1 MNILS
6 GIFVFIITSYLAF
19 TNALATQIEN
29 LLPSEEDP
37 QTQEEID
44 EDSDL
49 TLLPSLFSEN
59 IPDILLKN
67 AAYQQAALSTA
78 GARGV
83 TASTPTDALVNIFCT
98 FTTRDYVR
106 TTTGSGFFVDP
117 DGIIMT
123 NAHVA
128 QFLLLEETD
137 QFGDADCV
145 IRTGSPA
152 APEYRAELLYLPP
165 AWVQEN
171 ATNLSETAPLG
182 TGERDYAL
190 LYVTESVD
198 ETELPII
205 FPALAVNDELLTISI
220 KGADITAAGYPAS
233 ELIKN
238 GAATELLAKEA
249 TTRITE
255 LYTFG
260 SNYADVIAIGGTAV
274 GAEGASGGPVLNDN
288 GEVIGI
294 IVTRGDDETDGVGSL
309 RAITMS
315 HVSRTMEQETGQ
327 NLPNSLGGN
336 LQLKSELFTSAV
348 APLLLEIL
356 ERSN

>member
-171 ATNLSETAPLG
+171 ATNLSETVPLG

-190 LYVTESVD
+190 LYVTE
-198 ETELPII
+198 
-205 FPALAVNDELLTISI
+205 
-220 KGADITAAGYPAS
+220 
-233 ELIKN
+233 
-238 GAATELLAKEA
+238 
-249 TTRITE
+249 
-255 LYTFG
+255 
-260 SNYADVIAIGGTAV
+260 
-274 GAEGASGGPVLNDN
+274 
-288 GEVIGI
+288 
-294 IVTRGDDETDGVGSL
+294 
-309 RAITMS
+309 
-315 HVSRTMEQETGQ
+315 
-327 NLPNSLGGN
+327 
-336 LQLKSELFTSAV
+336 
-348 APLLLEIL
+348 
-356 ERSN
+356 